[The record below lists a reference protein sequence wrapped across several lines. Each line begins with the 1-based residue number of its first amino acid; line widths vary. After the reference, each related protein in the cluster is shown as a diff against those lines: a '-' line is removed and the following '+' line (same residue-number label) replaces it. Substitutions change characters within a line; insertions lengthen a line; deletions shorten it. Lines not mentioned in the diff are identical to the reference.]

1 MAHKYFQI
9 YRPKKWMVYPGNTQ
23 KMDRNGTISVPNP
36 GFVAGQLRL
45 RRERN
50 ADPRPSVFQREEK
63 ESPAEA
69 SLSPKKW

>member
-1 MAHKYFQI
+1 MAHNISRFIDPRNGWCTQEI
-9 YRPKKWMVYPGNTQ
+9 PKKWTEMGRFQFLTQ
-23 KMDRNGTISVPNP
+23 A
-36 GFVAGQLRL
+36 FVAGQLRL